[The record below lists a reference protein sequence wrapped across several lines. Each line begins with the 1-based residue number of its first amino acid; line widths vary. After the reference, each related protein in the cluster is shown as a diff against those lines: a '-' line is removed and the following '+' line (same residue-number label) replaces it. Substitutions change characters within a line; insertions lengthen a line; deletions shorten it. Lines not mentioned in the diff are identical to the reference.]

1 MIIAVDGPAGSGKGT
16 LSKKLAAHYGLAFLD
31 TGLLY
36 RWVGMEALKRK
47 IDPGDEEALTAL
59 ALSLT
64 SDQLEDPSLRGDEAA
79 QAASKIAVHPKV
91 RQALL
96 DYQRSFAE
104 NPSSGLQGTLLD
116 GRDIGTRICPQ
127 ADLKLFITADVEI
140 RAQRRVKELQER
152 GIPCIYASVL
162 KEMVERDARDTERKD
177 SPLKPAEDAF
187 VINTSTLSP
196 EQVFDAAVHL
206 IEHTLRTKGLS
217 SRL

>member
-16 LSKKLAAHYGLAFLD
+16 LSKKLAKHYRLAFLD

-36 RWVGMEALKRK
+36 RWVGIESLKRK
-47 IDPGDEEALTAL
+47 IDPTDEEALAAL
-59 ALSLT
+59 ALNLT
-64 SDQLEDPSLRGDEAA
+64 PDKLEDPSLRGDEAA

-91 RQALL
+91 RRALL
-96 DYQRSFAE
+96 EYQRSFADS
-104 NPSSGLQGTLLD
+104 PPASFQGALLD
-116 GRDIGTRICPQ
+116 GRDIGTRICPR
-127 ADLKLFITADVEI
+127 ADIKLFITADVEV

-162 KEMVERDARDTERKD
+162 KEMAERDTRDTERKD

-187 VINTSTLSP
+187 VINSSALSP
-196 EQVFDAAVHL
+196 EQVFDAAVHH

-217 SRL
+217 